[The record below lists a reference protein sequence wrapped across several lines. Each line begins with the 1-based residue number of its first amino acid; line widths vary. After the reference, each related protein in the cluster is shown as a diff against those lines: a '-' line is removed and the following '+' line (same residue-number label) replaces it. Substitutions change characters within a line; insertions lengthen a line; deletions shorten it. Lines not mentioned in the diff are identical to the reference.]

1 MLFIATIRVMRKNKV
16 HNPEAATIHRVLVNL
31 GFIDVVEL
39 RMGKEFVV
47 SLEAEDEQ
55 AARETVER
63 IGKEVL
69 ANSQL
74 EKHEIVSVHPG

>member
-1 MLFIATIRVMRKNKV
+1 
-16 HNPEAATIHRVLVNL
+16 
-31 GFIDVVEL
+31 
-39 RMGKEFVV
+39 MGKEFVV